1 MISPAQMHIAY
12 ISHYQGPQLLAR
24 RPSVV
29 NLSLACNMKT
39 EVVSDLLRQQGHSVE
54 IVSPG
59 QAERQSPLKFYPR
72 FAESTPGGDGIPVFY
87 PSCIPLRFVTG
98 WWSALRTLA
107 LFKAR
112 HRVRPFDL
120 VVIYNLKL
128 PQLLCAKHA
137 RHLGLPVVLDY
148 EDDEFVEVD
157 GSAMNGFRMRG
168 HHQRARLTLGAID
181 ASFAVSPHLLSQ
193 VPDGIPKL
201 LMRGVLGD
209 DYLDPALDNVDGRRN
224 WVAFSGTHYRTKGLK
239 QLIRAWKD
247 LGLPGWELHIAGHGE
262 LTSTL
267 HEMARGVR
275 TVVFHGM
282 LDRRENAHFLAQC
295 KIGMNPHDLSQ
306 TPGNVFATKI
316 VEYLAAGTHVIST
329 RMGHLEPEIEAGIT
343 YIEDNA
349 PETIL
354 KSLREVIIQG
364 PYPATGARRSC
375 GFVWACC
382 RVEEAADAVTAGR
395 DPGGESASQLRDG
408 LRSGTPLDIGVQTVE
423 VSVRRTNGVARQA
436 VSCARPLSWR

>member
-1 MISPAQMHIAY
+1 MHIAY
-12 ISHYQGPQLLAR
+12 ISPYQGPQLLAR

-39 EVVSDLLRQQGHSVE
+39 EVVSELLRRQGHSVE
-54 IVSPG
+54 IVSQG
-59 QAERQSPLKFYPR
+59 QAERQSTLTFYR
-72 FAESTPGGDGIPVFY
+72 GFAEPTPVGDGSPVFY
-87 PSCIPLRFVTG
+87 PSCVPVRFVTG

-112 HRVRPFDL
+112 HRVRPFDF

-128 PQLLCAKHA
+128 PQLLCARHA

-157 GSAMNGFRMRG
+157 GSAMSGFRMRG
-168 HHQRARLTLGAID
+168 QHQRARLTLGAID

-193 VPDGIPKL
+193 VPDRVPKL

-209 DYLDPALDNVDGRRN
+209 DYLDPALDHMDGRRN

-239 QLIRAWKD
+239 QLITAWNE
-247 LGLPGWELHIAGHGE
+247 LNLPGWELHIAGHGE
-262 LTSTL
+262 LTSTIQ
-267 HEMARGVR
+267 EMAAGVPTIIFRGL
-275 TVVFHGM
+275 

-329 RMGHLEPEIEAGIT
+329 RMGHLEPEIDAGIT

-354 KSLREVIIQG
+354 KSLREVICQG
-364 PYPATGARRSC
+364 AHRRLARAAVVGLYGPA
-375 GFVWACC
+375 
-382 RVEEAADAVTAGR
+382 
-395 DPGGESASQLRDG
+395 
-408 LRSGTPLDIGVQTVE
+408 
-423 VSVRRTNGVARQA
+423 A
-436 VSCARPLSWR
+436 VSEKLQTLLQQAAARKQKDCLNCRDRSLRTAPISR